1 MDKNSDGIAVLMYHY
16 VYTKD
21 DIPDSLNSNYIL
33 DTDLEAQLQYLSENN
48 YCFPSYQELAA
59 YVKGE
64 LTLPEKSVI
73 LTFDDGQKGF
83 LNYGIPLLEKY
94 QIPATSFVI
103 AS

>member
-1 MDKNSDGIAVLMYHY
+1 MYHY